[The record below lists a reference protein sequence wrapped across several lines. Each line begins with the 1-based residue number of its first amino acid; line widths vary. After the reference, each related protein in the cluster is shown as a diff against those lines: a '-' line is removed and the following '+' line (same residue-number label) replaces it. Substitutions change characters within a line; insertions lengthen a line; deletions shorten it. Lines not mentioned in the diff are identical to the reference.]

1 MARRSLYVAIAA
13 SAFAVGGHVAQGATA
28 SAAMAHLDGSI
39 VVRETGV
46 STIHLGRR
54 TTRASWGVVLA
65 NTSRTHDALAV
76 TVAVK
81 LVAPN
86 GTAVPGQGRVVRQ
99 RLPLIPA
106 GKTFYLGGE
115 TTLLGDGRV
124 RGVRAEVTA
133 VGSTPSKR
141 YVLPPMSDVYLDTST
156 GQMAGTV
163 RNPYSMA
170 ISSYDLTAD
179 IVFFDRRGRVIGGG
193 GPGEIGNLESD
204 LEPGSGA
211 PVSFFVPDGLAL
223 SRIASARV
231 TLSPG

>member
-1 MARRSLYVAIAA
+1 MARRSLFVAIAA
-13 SAFAVGGHVAQGATA
+13 SAFAVGGYVAQGATA
-28 SAAMAHLDGSI
+28 SDALARLDGSV
-39 VVRETGV
+39 VVREAGV
-46 STIHLGRR
+46 STVHLGRR

-81 LVAPN
+81 LVAAN
-86 GTAVPGQGRVVRQ
+86 GTAVPGQGRVVTQ

-115 TTLLGDGRV
+115 TTLLGEGSVRRV
-124 RGVRAEVTA
+124 QAEVTA

-141 YVLPPMSDVYLDTST
+141 YVLPPMSDVYFDTST

-163 RNPYSMA
+163 RNPYSLP
-170 ISSYDLTAD
+170 ISSYDLSAD

-193 GPGEIGNLESD
+193 GPGEIGSLESD
-204 LEPGSGA
+204 LKPGSVA
-211 PVSFFVPDGLAL
+211 PVSFFVPAGLAL

-231 TLSPG
+231 TVFPG